1 MPGRYEFSLPDRPS
15 RDGWFRLGTVDVT
28 TTTLLVGLG
37 VLSMFLY
44 AIDPGAAFKGA
55 FASPLVKDGEIW
67 RLVTWPLV
75 NPPTEIW
82 VVLTLAFFWFVGHQI
97 EDRVGRRPY
106 AVLIAAMTII
116 PAVLVT
122 AIGTRNDAMAMGR
135 WSAFAFGLGLL
146 AIGLLVVFAL
156 DNPGARFFF
165 GIPAWAIAAVYVAI
179 DVLRLT
185 GSRLWAQ
192 LVLECLVI
200 AVACVGARQLGMV
213 ETLSFIPQVA
223 GGPKPSRSRPAR
235 SAGRSGGKGRKPARG
250 RPSQGSTVVAG
261 PWGNSGHTPLEQAEL
276 DVLLDKISES
286 GIDSLNTAER
296 QRLQI
301 LSKRLRG

>member
-1 MPGRYEFSLPDRPS
+1 MPGRYEFSLPNRPT

-28 TTTLLVGLG
+28 TTALLVGLG

-44 AIDPGAAFKGA
+44 AIDPAMAFKGA

-67 RLVTWPLV
+67 RLATWPLV

-97 EDRVGRRPY
+97 EDRVGRTPY
-106 AVLIAAMTII
+106 ALLIAAMTVV

-122 AIGTRNDAMAMGR
+122 AIGTRNDALATGR

-156 DNPGARFFF
+156 DNPGAQFFF

-200 AVACVGARQLGMV
+200 VVACVGARQLGMV
-213 ETLSFIPQVA
+213 ETLTFIPRVA
-223 GGPKPSRSRPAR
+223 SAAKQPR
-235 SAGRSGGKGRKPARG
+235 SARPGRRSGGKGPKVARS
-250 RPSQGSTVVAG
+250 RRSQSPTVVTG
-261 PWGNSGHTPLEQAEL
+261 PWGSSGHTPLEQAEL
-276 DVLLDKISES
+276 DVLLDKISEG
-286 GIDSLNTAER
+286 GIDSLNSAER

-301 LSKRLRG
+301 LSKRLRGS